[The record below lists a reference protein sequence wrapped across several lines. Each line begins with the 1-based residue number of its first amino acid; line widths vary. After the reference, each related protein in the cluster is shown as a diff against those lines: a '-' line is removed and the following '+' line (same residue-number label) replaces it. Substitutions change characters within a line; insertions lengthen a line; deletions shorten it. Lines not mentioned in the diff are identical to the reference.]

1 LGSRDARSGS
11 ADEHI
16 NGGVTA
22 FRIIMAMTFGLILPA
37 PTARELAAPAKYES
51 GANVPSTAAPF
62 KKNRYTRHI
71 HTRD

>member
-1 LGSRDARSGS
+1 
-11 ADEHI
+11 
-16 NGGVTA
+16 
-22 FRIIMAMTFGLILPA
+22 MAMTFGLILPA